1 MKQTTFLR
9 RITTLLPVLLLCVAV
24 TGCKTKRQ
32 SAERWIIEEIQKDE
46 MYANWDIEIYDTDK
60 VSSGEYMVYILR
72 QTPDNKQ
79 LIDIWVGNLEYFS
92 GIWTLPSKN
101 DITYIDV
108 DYRGTR
114 TLTNRGT
121 D

>member
-1 MKQTTFLR
+1 MKRTTLFKA
-9 RITTLLPVLLLCVAV
+9 ITTLLLALLLCVAV

-46 MYANWDIEIYDTDK
+46 MYTNCDIEIYDTDK

-72 QTPDNKQ
+72 QTPDNKL
-79 LIDIWVGNLEYFS
+79 LIDVWVGKIEYFS
-92 GIWTLPSKN
+92 GIWKFPSKN

-108 DYRGTR
+108 DYGGTF
-114 TLTNRGT
+114 TLPNRGT